1 MTDTTPTTI
10 TFVDSPETVATGF
23 AQDSEPKTPGSH
35 RDARLYGVGVGPGA
49 SDLLTLRALRVME
62 EVDVLAIPRPS
73 DFGRSV
79 AWSIVEPHV
88 GNPAWDL
95 KREARGQEP
104 QERLFLTFPMSKD
117 PDVLIP
123 AWTHASQEIGS
134 RLAAGKSVAFLT
146 QGDPY
151 VYSTFIYL
159 EERIK
164 EALPTLTVEVV
175 PGVTSLSAV
184 PIAAGIPL
192 ADGQERVAVIPA
204 TYGLEE
210 LRTVL
215 RSFDA
220 ILIMK
225 VSSMIRQVIALLE
238 EEGLADKATYVERAS
253 SQDER
258 VIRDIKEMTQ
268 DRCVYF
274 SMVFVH
280 KKNRSGI
287 LAGRQAREHGAQKT
301 ALHGGD
307 HEVGP
312 GSLAPR
318 DLFPTPPSSATA
330 SSSISV
336 DRSSP

>member
-1 MTDTTPTTI
+1 VTSTTSTTI
-10 TFVDSPETVATGF
+10 TFIDTVDGPTKDLPQTHSDRTSGTDAEG
-23 AQDSEPKTPGSH
+23 DSKGIPNQHPSKGVF
-35 RDARLYGVGVGPGA
+35 YGVGVGPGA
-49 SDLLTLRALRVME
+49 SDLITLRALRIIE
-62 EVDVLAIPRPS
+62 EADVLAIPRPS

-79 AWSIVEPHV
+79 AWGIVRPHV
-88 GNPAWDL
+88 ESSSL
-95 KREARGQEP
+95 EHKRAEQGRNP

-117 PDVLIP
+117 PEVLVP
-123 AWTHASQEIGS
+123 AWSLASKAICE
-134 RLAAGKSVAFLT
+134 RLGEGKSVAFLT

-151 VYSTFIYL
+151 IYSTFVYL

-164 EALPTLTVEVV
+164 EALPGVCVQVV

-204 TYGLEE
+204 TYGLDE

-225 VSSMIRQVIALLE
+225 VSSMISQVVELLK
-238 EEGLADKATYVERAS
+238 EEGLADCATYVERAS
-253 SQDER
+253 SQEER
-258 VIRDIKEMTQ
+258 VVRNIREMTQ

-287 LAGRQAREHGAQKT
+287 LTGRQHGKSPQTNSA
-301 ALHGGD
+301 H
-307 HEVGP
+307 P
-312 GSLAPR
+312 G
-318 DLFPTPPSSATA
+318 
-330 SSSISV
+330 ISV
-336 DRSSP
+336 